1 MTGIIAVTGA
11 NGFVGGALCRL
22 LRERRVAVRSL
33 TRSTS
38 SGEAVRAVGDLGPMT
53 AWGDSLAGV
62 DCVVHCA
69 ARVHMVNDTEP
80 DPLQA
85 FRRVNVEGSRSLA
98 LAASAAGVRRLV
110 FVSSLKVHG
119 EQTAPGHPFSSHLS
133 PQPQDA
139 YGISKWEAEQTLR
152 AVCSETGMELV
163 VVRPPLVYG
172 PGVRANFLHLMQTVA
187 RGWPLPFGAVD
198 NRRSLLALD
207 NLTDLLQVCA
217 VHPDAAGQVFL
228 ASDDHD
234 LSTPELIRRIARALH
249 RPARLWPVPVPWLR
263 TAGRLTGRSAQIERL
278 IGSLQVNIG
287 HTKQVLGWTPRL
299 TVDQAMLLA
308 VQGMA
313 T

>member
-1 MTGIIAVTGA
+1 MTGIVAVTGA
-11 NGFVGGALCRL
+11 NGFVGGALCRS
-22 LRERRVAVRSL
+22 LRERQVTVRAL
-33 TRSTS
+33 TRSTPC
-38 SGEAVRAVGDLGPMT
+38 GDAARTVGDLGPET
-53 AWGDSLAGV
+53 AWGNSLTGV

-69 ARVHMVNDTEP
+69 ARVHMVNDTDT

-98 LAASAAGVRRLV
+98 LAAAAAGVRRLV

-119 EQTAPGHPFSSHLS
+119 EQTAPGHPFGSHLP
-133 PQPQDA
+133 PQPEDA
-139 YGISKWEAEQTLR
+139 YGISKWEAEQALR
-152 AVCSETGMELV
+152 AVSSETGLELV

-172 PGVRANFLHLMQTVA
+172 PGVRANFLQLMQTVA

-207 NLTDLLQVCA
+207 NLTDLLQICT

-249 RPARLWPVPVPWLR
+249 RPVRLWPVPVPWLR